1 MCEQMLN
8 NIYFLKTRI
17 MEEKDFTTEL
27 TVQEKNAK
35 EIEQMVEEHEKY
47 KLKWYKLNDEDI
59 RNRTALQER
68 MLDKSLEL
76 KSLYM
81 EEKNQCDTDKGIRL
95 LELKAILDE
104 NWKKKYTDST
114 ADWVIKQ
121 EFKQR
126 ETDISIHKLQ
136 GELLFQKA
144 SAIERY
150 VNLIKLYMKKDFT
163 S

>member
-1 MCEQMLN
+1 
-8 NIYFLKTRI
+8 
-17 MEEKDFTTEL
+17 MEEKDFITEL

-35 EIEQMVEEHEKY
+35 EIEAMVEEHEKY
-47 KLKWYKLNDEDI
+47 KLRWYQLNDEDI

>member
-1 MCEQMLN
+1 
-8 NIYFLKTRI
+8 

-35 EIEQMVEEHEKY
+35 KIEQMVEEHEKY

>member
-1 MCEQMLN
+1 
-8 NIYFLKTRI
+8 
-17 MEEKDFTTEL
+17 MEEKDFKTGL

-76 KSLYM
+76 RSLYM
-81 EEKNQCDTDKGIRL
+81 EEKNQCDTDKWIRL
-95 LELKAILDE
+95 VELKTELDE
-104 NWKKKYTDST
+104 NGKKKYTDST
-114 ADWVIKQ
+114 ADGVIKQ

>member
-1 MCEQMLN
+1 
-8 NIYFLKTRI
+8 
-17 MEEKDFTTEL
+17 MEEKDFKTEL

>member
-1 MCEQMLN
+1 MNEN
-8 NIYFLKTRI
+8 
-17 MEEKDFTTEL
+17 DFKTEL

-35 EIEQMVEEHEKY
+35 EIDEMVEQHEVY
-47 KLKWYKLNDEDI
+47 KLKWFQITDDDLWNW
-59 RNRTALQER
+59 TVLQEK

-76 KSLYM
+76 KSLWM
-81 EEKNQCDTDKGIRL
+81 EEKNQCDTDKWIRL
-95 LELKAILDE
+95 VELKSELDE
-104 NWKKKYTDST
+104 NGKKKYTDST

>member
-1 MCEQMLN
+1 MNEN
-8 NIYFLKTRI
+8 
-17 MEEKDFTTEL
+17 DFITEL

-35 EIEQMVEEHEKY
+35 EIDEMVEQHEVY
-47 KLKWYKLNDEDI
+47 KLKWFQITDDDLWNW
-59 RNRTALQER
+59 TVLQEK

-76 KSLYM
+76 KSLWM
-81 EEKNQCDTDKGIRL
+81 EEKNQCDTDKWIRL
-95 LELKAILDE
+95 LELKTELDE

-136 GELLFQKA
+136 AELLTNKA
-144 SAIERY
+144 QAVERY
-150 VNLIKLYMKKDFT
+150 VNLVKLYMKKDFT
-163 S
+163 A

>member
-1 MCEQMLN
+1 
-8 NIYFLKTRI
+8 

-95 LELKAILDE
+95 LELKAILDG

>member
-1 MCEQMLN
+1 
-8 NIYFLKTRI
+8 

-59 RNRTALQER
+59 RNRTALQEK

>member
-1 MCEQMLN
+1 
-8 NIYFLKTRI
+8 

-104 NWKKKYTDST
+104 NGKKKYTDST
-114 ADWVIKQ
+114 ADGVIKQ

-144 SAIERY
+144 RAIERY

>member
-1 MCEQMLN
+1 
-8 NIYFLKTRI
+8 

-104 NWKKKYTDST
+104 NGKKKYTDST

>member
-1 MCEQMLN
+1 
-8 NIYFLKTRI
+8 

-150 VNLIKLYMKKDFT
+150 VNLVKLYMKKDFT
-163 S
+163 A

>member
-1 MCEQMLN
+1 
-8 NIYFLKTRI
+8 

>member
-1 MCEQMLN
+1 
-8 NIYFLKTRI
+8 

-104 NWKKKYTDST
+104 NGKKKYTDST
-114 ADWVIKQ
+114 ADGVIKQ

>member
-1 MCEQMLN
+1 
-8 NIYFLKTRI
+8 

-35 EIEQMVEEHEKY
+35 EIEWMIEEHEKY